1 MRRNVQNWFLCG
13 LVFGCAIGLA
23 VLTAA
28 AAHAAVMASGDF
40 RAYPVFITAI
50 LIGGVCWLFKRDGHG
65 DRRPTSNYC
74 FISKERKAR
83 IEEPPRMKRGKWA
96 AHLAS

>member
-13 LVFGCAIGLA
+13 VLLGAATGLVA
-23 VLTAA
+23 LTVWAA
-28 AAHAAVMASGDF
+28 SAAVVASSDF

-50 LIGGVCWLFKRDGHG
+50 VIGGACYLFKRDGHPL
-65 DRRPTSNYC
+65 RRRYASGYC

-83 IEEPPRMKRGKWA
+83 IED
-96 AHLAS
+96 LARFR